1 MSPVQDYR
9 EVLPKLRSAMSIRPL
24 SILSQIVRLLLSHKY
39 LNHKATVSL
48 DLLVVRQEI
57 VQVYPAETTLS
68 VLVATTKIGTGVRPR
83 SSASVLEVL
92 TLFRLDKSAVPVQ
105 KDVGNEDKPRQILQR
120 MREHCVRSRV
130 YAQL

>member
-1 MSPVQDYR
+1 
-9 EVLPKLRSAMSIRPL
+9 MSIRPL

-48 DLLVVRQEI
+48 NLLVVRQEI

-130 YAQL
+130 YAQF